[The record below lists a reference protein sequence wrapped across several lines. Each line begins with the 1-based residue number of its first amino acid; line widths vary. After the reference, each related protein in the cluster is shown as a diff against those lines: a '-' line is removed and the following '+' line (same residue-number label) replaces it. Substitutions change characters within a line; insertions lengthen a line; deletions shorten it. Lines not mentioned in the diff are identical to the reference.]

1 MTGEPADK
9 LNDAIRGREGFAG
22 RSMPAHRKSSAPEAE
37 PHAADART
45 RFLGNPVPESSIF
58 SSSVIGKNAACMLK
72 YVLRG
77 SFIFVHLSGRLK
89 DDLKPS
95 QNGDILIGYKTTGS
109 GIMEKKQFGGHV
121 PGRGTGVFSAGRR

>member
-1 MTGEPADK
+1 
-9 LNDAIRGREGFAG
+9 
-22 RSMPAHRKSSAPEAE
+22 
-37 PHAADART
+37 
-45 RFLGNPVPESSIF
+45 
-58 SSSVIGKNAACMLK
+58 MLK

-109 GIMEKKQFGGHV
+109 GIIEKKQFGGHV

>member
-1 MTGEPADK
+1 
-9 LNDAIRGREGFAG
+9 
-22 RSMPAHRKSSAPEAE
+22 MPVHRKSSAPEAE

-58 SSSVIGKNAACMLK
+58 SSSVIGKSAACMLK

-95 QNGDILIGYKTTGS
+95 QNGYNKTTGS

>member
-9 LNDAIRGREGFAG
+9 LNNAIRGREGFAG
-22 RSMPAHRKSSAPEAE
+22 RSIPAHRKSSAPEAE

-58 SSSVIGKNAACMLK
+58 SSSVIGKSAACMLK

-77 SFIFVHLSGRLK
+77 SFLFVHLSGRLK

-95 QNGDILIGYKTTGS
+95 QNGYNKTTGS
-109 GIMEKKQFGGHV
+109 GIMGKKQFGGHV

>member
-1 MTGEPADK
+1 
-9 LNDAIRGREGFAG
+9 
-22 RSMPAHRKSSAPEAE
+22 
-37 PHAADART
+37 
-45 RFLGNPVPESSIF
+45 
-58 SSSVIGKNAACMLK
+58 MLK

-95 QNGDILIGYKTTGS
+95 QNGYNKTTGS
-109 GIMEKKQFGGHV
+109 GIMGKKQFDGHV